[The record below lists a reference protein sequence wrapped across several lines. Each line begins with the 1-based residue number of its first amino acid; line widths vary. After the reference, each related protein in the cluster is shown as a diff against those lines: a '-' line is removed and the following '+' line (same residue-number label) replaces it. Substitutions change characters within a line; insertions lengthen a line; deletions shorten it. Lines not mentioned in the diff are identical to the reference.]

1 MSSPSRPPDAPSGN
15 VAVMQ
20 NLDPSLV
27 MSSRTDHRPDGYAS
41 LRTGALVDAEAWD
54 SAYSEGR
61 QILRS
66 FAVTALA
73 RTEIVLSHTTAAAW
87 WGLPLVGVSDTS
99 VHCIPA
105 SPHSNK
111 TRGDVIRHDV
121 PLPEED
127 ITERDGQRVTT
138 LSRTVFDVIR
148 MLDLRGGLAVFDA
161 AVRHVAW
168 SEESRTLDRAKA
180 DAFIESVRSRV
191 YRSTGRRGIRNARI
205 ALELVDGRAQLPGE
219 SISRLLMWEL
229 QLPAPELQLEV
240 RLDAGLA
247 YLDFAWPRLR
257 LFGEFDGEVKLIDP
271 GFTRGRTRDEILASQ
286 AGRRQAVEEATS
298 WRGLHWGWPEIQD
311 AGTFWTSLQSQGWPP
326 RSLR

>member
-1 MSSPSRPPDAPSGN
+1 MPDH
-15 VAVMQ
+15 
-20 NLDPSLV
+20 DPRLV
-27 MSSRTDHRPDGYAS
+27 ISSRTDHRPEGYAP
-41 LRTGALVDAEAWD
+41 LRTGALVDAAAWD

-66 FAVTALA
+66 FAVTTLA

-87 WGLPLVGVSDTS
+87 WGLPLVGVSDSS

-121 PLPEED
+121 PLPDED
-127 ITERDGQRVTT
+127 IADCDGQRVTT

-161 AVRHVAW
+161 AVRRVAW
-168 SEESRTLDRAKA
+168 SNESRTLDRAAA
-180 DAFIESVRSRV
+180 DSFIESVRKRV
-191 YRSTGRRGIRNARI
+191 YRATGRRGIRNARI
-205 ALELVDGRAQLPGE
+205 VLDLVDGRAQLPGE

-229 QLPAPELQLEV
+229 ELPSPELQFEV
-240 RLDAGLA
+240 RLDAGRA

-271 GFTRGRTRDEILASQ
+271 DFTHGRTGDEILASQ
-286 AGRRQAVEEATS
+286 QARRRSIEEATS
-298 WRGLHWGWPEIQD
+298 WRGLHWGWADIAD
-311 AGTFWTSLQSQGWPP
+311 AGTFWKSLRSQGWPP